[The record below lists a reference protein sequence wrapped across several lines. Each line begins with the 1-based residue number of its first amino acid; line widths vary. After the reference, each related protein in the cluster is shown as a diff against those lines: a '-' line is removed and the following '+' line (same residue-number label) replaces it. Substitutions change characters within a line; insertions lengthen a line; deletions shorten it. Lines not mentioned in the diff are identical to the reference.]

1 MENIAYIGLGS
12 NLGDRSHYLFS
23 AIKSIQEHHEIDIMS
38 FSSIYETVPVGYE
51 DDTQDNYLNM
61 VIKVCT
67 ELSAVDLLRVLQKVE
82 LDFGRERKIR
92 WGPRTLD
99 LDILL
104 YNHENIESEHLIIP
118 HPRMTQRAFVMLPL
132 IEVAK
137 DIQIPLVEMPLSELI
152 DELQDREGV
161 REWKQKNGED
171 VFGLFE
177 S

>member
-1 MENIAYIGLGS
+1 MENIAYIGIGS

-23 AIKSIQEHHEIDIMS
+23 AIKSIQEHQEIEIAS
-38 FSSIYETVPVGYE
+38 FSSIYETVPIGYE
-51 DDTQDNYLNM
+51 DDTQDHYLNM
-61 VIKVCT
+61 VIKVKT
-67 ELSAVDLLRVLQKVE
+67 NLSAVDLLRVLQRIE

-104 YNHENIESEHLIIP
+104 YNHENIVTEDLIIP

-132 IEVAK
+132 IEVDK
-137 DIQIPLVEMPLSELI
+137 EIKIPLVEIPLSVLL

-161 REWKQKNGED
+161 REWKRKSGED
-171 VFGLFE
+171 VFELFE